1 MYLHFHTQHLD
12 SPTISGNVKKSLDGH
27 TNKHFN
33 RLSLEKKLDKSYKQV
48 SLHACIYKCWISMTT
63 SSSWIVQTYTT
74 TYPELLTDDISLGQN
89 LSQCSGTKD
98 ITQSALR
105 DSESGVLGILS
116 LEDGGYGVCYPEVD
130 HSIDLGSHTVLSQ
143 DLYKEERSTRSIEPS
158 RHINSR

>member
-1 MYLHFHTQHLD
+1 MLVRQQALAKHTPP
-12 SPTISGNVKKSLDGH
+12 S
-27 TNKHFN
+27 
-33 RLSLEKKLDKSYKQV
+33 
-48 SLHACIYKCWISMTT
+48 
-63 SSSWIVQTYTT
+63 T

-143 DLYKEERSTRSIEPS
+143 DLYREGRSTRSIGPS
-158 RHINSR
+158 TRLLDVCLLIAVIKLQTNH